1 MYPNEEPVA
10 IEVKMLERKK
20 IKLLSELERLEH
32 VKVDKFKDVTVLQN
46 QAGLLDRQLLLKK
59 KELYILL
66 DKIDKSKQYLTNT

>member
-20 IKLLSELERLEH
+20 IKLLSVLERLEH

>member
-10 IEVKMLERKK
+10 IEVKILERKK